1 MTIAAVTIYFAVTS
15 PVFLAADALMLGFV
29 ISPMFRAA
37 LGQTMVDGLR
47 LGPAIG
53 FYLLY
58 MAGVFYFA
66 GAPALR
72 DGVAMLALINGAI
85 LGLIAYG
92 TYELTSWA
100 VMRDWHLGMVATDML
115 WGAFVTGISAYIGV
129 RVALAFAG

>member
-1 MTIAAVTIYFAVTS
+1 MTIAAVAVYFAVTS
-15 PVFLAADALMLGFV
+15 VVFLAADAVMLGIV
-29 ISPMFRAA
+29 IGPMFRAA

-47 LGPAIG
+47 LGPAIA

-66 GAPALR
+66 GLPALR
-72 DGVAMLALINGAI
+72 EGVAFPALINGAV

-100 VMRDWHLGMVATDML
+100 VMRDWQPGMVATDML

-129 RVALAFAG
+129 RAALPLAG